1 MSANTAPNETLNPDL
16 NPLEIDLLTDSK
28 PDGPRGIE
36 ATNPVKKPEQ
46 IAFNIE
52 NNENIQFSLIMH
64 LYIIIE

>member
-28 PDGPRGIE
+28 PDGPSGIE

-46 IAFNIE
+46 IAFKIE
-52 NNENIQFSLIMH
+52 NNENI
-64 LYIIIE
+64 